1 MPATHPTKEQ
11 VRAYM
16 RLRECA
22 RRPPPSPQDIRRQLG
37 WQGAPAPEATIAA
50 PTLMFAGTM
59 AHLAGL
65 MAVHWCFI
73 AAGIRYQH
81 HSN

>member
-16 RLRECA
+16 RLRECD
-22 RRPPPSPQDIRRQLG
+22 RRPPPKPEDIRRQLG
-37 WQGAPAPEATIAA
+37 WQAAPAPDATRAA
-50 PTLMFAGTM
+50 PALLLPGAMAQLATLMT
-59 AHLAGL
+59 
-65 MAVHWCFI
+65 VHWCFI

-81 HSN
+81 RGN